1 MANGND
7 FDTRAQVLD
16 LILEKVAADT
26 YPSETMLD
34 LIEELAQPE
43 DIPAYA
49 AVLMAKV
56 SDDTYPSISMLR
68 RLVAL
73 GSMSS

>member
-34 LIEELAQPE
+34 LIEELARPE

-56 SDDTYPSISMLR
+56 SDDLYPSISMLR

>member
-1 MANGND
+1 MANGNG

-16 LILEKVAADT
+16 LLLEKVADDT

-34 LIEELAQPE
+34 LIEEIARPE

-49 AVLMAKV
+49 AILMTKV
-56 SDDTYPSISMLR
+56 AGDTYPSISMLR

-73 GSMSS
+73 DSTT

>member
-1 MANGND
+1 MADND
-7 FDTRAQVLD
+7 SFDTRAEVLG
-16 LILEKVAADT
+16 ILMDKVTADT

-34 LIEELAQPE
+34 LIEELARPD

-49 AVLMAKV
+49 SVLADKV
-56 SDDTYPSISMLR
+56 RADTYPSTSMLR

-73 GSMSS
+73 AG